1 MMNNKIRTLS
11 LSFSLPIY
19 TRQIQ
24 NWRGAFIEMAGWQDD
39 QFHNHDNSVAEGNP
53 INKKKYHYRYPLIQ
67 YRVQQGKATIFAIN
81 EGVPALQQ
89 VLASNDWNIN
99 WQGKPTA
106 LQIEDLRMNEHYLRT
121 TPQPQRYKLFKWIA
135 LTNDSFQEWDQSKS
149 MIQRTILL
157 QKKLENHL
165 IGLFKGLQWDWKERV
180 EVNLELVRK
189 VQPMQVHGVKLLA
202 FDIEFST
209 NVLLPTG
216 IAIGKSV
223 SHGFGWI
230 VPHQVR
236 HHQHA
241 HQPITTSSLI
251 NKE

>member
-1 MMNNKIRTLS
+1 MNTPTFNNNNIKTLS
-11 LSFSLPIY
+11 LTFSLPIY

-24 NWRGAFIEMAGWQDD
+24 NWRGAFIQMAGWQDD
-39 QFHNHDNSVAEGNP
+39 RFHNHDNRPTEDRPPSA
-53 INKKKYHYRYPLIQ
+53 YHYRYPLIQ
-67 YRVQQGKATIFAIN
+67 YRVRQGKASLFAIN

-89 VLASNDWNIN
+89 VLATNDWNII

-106 LQIEDLRMNEHYLRT
+106 LQVEDLRMNEHYLRT
-121 TPQPQRYKLFKWIA
+121 TPQPHRYKMFKWIA
-135 LTNDSFQEWDQSKS
+135 LTADSFQEWETNKN
-149 MIQRTILL
+149 MIQRTMLL

-165 IGLFKGLQWDWKERV
+165 IGLFKGLQWDWQERI
-180 EVNLELVRK
+180 EVSLELVRK

-230 VPHQVR
+230 VPHQKR
-236 HHQHA
+236 
-241 HQPITTSSLI
+241 ITSETL
-251 NKE
+251 NKKEQIHYQ